1 MNKSVIAI
9 LRSNEKRI
17 SNQITKLR
25 ERLWYEED
33 INNIRKKLRQC
44 DVTPLTQEQK
54 KEINAYWKK
63 LIGKEIPTYWHE
75 YFYSRN
81 GEFSVRYVPTCLYHS
96 SLIYRLNMR
105 PLTMAYTDKC
115 SYDNYLP
122 DVRRPETIIRN
133 TNGYFFDE
141 RHPITKNEA
150 LERCKNLKDVVI
162 KPSMIGM
169 WGTGVRIISTNNGRI
184 DEKETVE
191 ELFDTFKENFIIQK
205 KVIQHPE
212 MSRLNPTS
220 LNTLRV
226 LSYHH
231 GDEVVVLYAVVRI
244 GRKDKLVDNETAGG
258 INADICLDDGH
269 IKDCAYGTPSEKRIL
284 TTDIGTVLKGF
295 EIPAFND
302 VISTVKELHKRLPYF
317 NLIGWD
323 FGVDDSGKPVL
334 IEWNRCPDLSQTAH
348 GPAFGDMTE
357 EIVKYALSQRDTF
370 NIRLWNG

>member
-1 MNKSVIAI
+1 MNNNVIAI

-323 FGVDDSGKPVL
+323 FGVDDSGNPVL

-357 EIVKYALSQRDTF
+357 EIVKFALSQRDTF

>member
-1 MNKSVIAI
+1 MNNNVIAI
-9 LRSNEKRI
+9 LRNNEKRI

-33 INNIRKKLRQC
+33 INNIRKKLLQC
-44 DVTPLTQEQK
+44 EGTPLSQEQK

-81 GEFSVRYVPTCLYHS
+81 GEFSVRYVPTCVYHS
-96 SLIYRLNMR
+96 SLVYRLNMR

-115 SYDNYLP
+115 SYDNYLS

-133 TNGYFFDE
+133 INGYYFDDK
-141 RHPITKNEA
+141 HSITKKEA
-150 LERCKNLKDVVI
+150 IERCKNLKDVVI

-169 WGTGVRIISTNNGRI
+169 WGTGVRIISTDNGRV

-205 KVIQHPE
+205 KVVQHSE

-231 GDEVVVLYAVVRI
+231 GDEVVVLYTVVRI

-258 INADICLDDGH
+258 INADICLKDGH

-284 TTDIGTVLKGF
+284 TTDVGTVLKGF
-295 EIPAFND
+295 EIPSFND
-302 VISTVKELHKRLPYF
+302 VLATVKELHKRLPYF

-323 FGVDDSGKPVL
+323 FGVDDTGKPVL

-357 EIVKYALSQRDTF
+357 EIVKFAMSQRDTF